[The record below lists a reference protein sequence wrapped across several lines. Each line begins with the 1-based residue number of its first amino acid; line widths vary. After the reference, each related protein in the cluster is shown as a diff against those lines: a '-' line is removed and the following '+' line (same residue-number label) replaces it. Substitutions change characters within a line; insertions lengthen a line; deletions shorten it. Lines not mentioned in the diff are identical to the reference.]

1 MDLKQWI
8 RKHPDRAGAWIA
20 VALGAFALFLGWQGA
35 STTAYPAEQLP
46 YIISGGIGGALV
58 VVFGATL
65 LISADLR
72 DEWHKLDRI
81 ERWLQEAAL
90 NGSPRPDPT
99 SPPAATLPADE
110 PAAEAAEPT
119 GATAGR
125 GPRRVLTASRI
136 ES

>member
-8 RKHPDRAGAWIA
+8 RKHPDRAGAWVA
-20 VALGAFALFLGWQGA
+20 VALGAIALFLGWQGA
-35 STTAYPAEQLP
+35 STTEYPAAQLP
-46 YIISGGIGGALV
+46 YIVSGGIGGALV

-90 NGSPRPDPT
+90 NGSQRPEPI
-99 SPPAATLPADE
+99 PPPPVTTVVDERGPDAAR
-110 PAAEAAEPT
+110 PT
-119 GATAGR
+119 GGTDER
-125 GPRRVLTASRI
+125 RPRRVLTARRTDS
-136 ES
+136 